1 VSASSAAVSPGRFRG
16 AVTGRSLVGAAVV
29 AASVALGLVGYRVLV
44 EDHGQ
49 HPDEAMAQVAV
60 GWTFVA
66 TGLVGWWRRP
76 ASRVGP
82 LLAAAGVALL
92 VRRLQYSDDSA
103 IFTFGFSLGELSNAL
118 IAHAILGYPSGRLQ
132 SLERRLIGVGYA
144 LVLAFPVATLVVYD
158 AASTCFFDCGDQS
171 RARSLLLVG
180 GDDGLA
186 HLLRDGYRVSVFGLL
201 GVAVIALI
209 VRKLVRATPAARRM
223 LAPMLVAG
231 ILAATRAVSE
241 GALTF
246 ADYSEETRRVLFWWQ
261 VSAQAILPL
270 ALLVGLL
277 QTRLAHAALADRLLP
292 RLDATPPQ
300 ELRGALARALGDP
313 TLELAFWLP
322 ERESYVG
329 SEGEPVTLP
338 EEDRRRYATRL
349 EHDGEP
355 IAALVHDRALT
366 EDPALVEAAA
376 AAARIALENA
386 RLHAEVQA
394 QLASVRESRARIV
407 AAADTERRRIE
418 RDLHDGAQQRLLA
431 LALELRT
438 AQHRLREGADAD
450 VEQVLGSA
458 VDELQEA
465 VRDLRE
471 LTHGLHP
478 TILAEQGLEAA
489 LGTLA
494 ARTRLPVSVAV
505 EVGERLPAPQEA
517 AAYFVA
523 CEAVTNVVKHAN
535 ASQASVAVT
544 RRDGRIRVEVADDGV
559 GGADPHGGGLRG
571 LADRVEA
578 LGGRLRV
585 QSPHGKGTRI
595 VGEIPC
601 GS

>member
-1 VSASSAAVSPGRFRG
+1 MSASGAALSPGRFR
-16 AVTGRSLVGAAVV
+16 AALTGRSLVGAAAVG
-29 AASVALGLVGYRVLV
+29 ASVALGLVGYRVV
-44 EDHGQ
+44 VDDHGQ
-49 HPDEAMAQVAV
+49 DPREAMAQIAV

-82 LLAAAGVALL
+82 LLVAAGVALL

-103 IFTFGFSLGELSNAL
+103 VFTFAFSLGELSNAL

-132 SLERRLIGVGYA
+132 SLERHLIRAGYV
-144 LVLAFPVATLVVYD
+144 LVLAFPLATLAVYD
-158 AASTCFFDCGDQS
+158 AGSTCFYDCGDAS
-171 RARSLLLVG
+171 RAHSLLLVH
-180 GDDGLA
+180 GDAGLA
-186 HLLRDGYRVSVFGLL
+186 DLLRDGYRVTVFGLL
-201 GVAVIALI
+201 GVALIALV
-209 VRKLVRATPAARRM
+209 VRKLARATPAARRM
-223 LAPMLVAG
+223 LAPMLIAG
-231 ILAATRAVSE
+231 ALAATRAVSE

-246 ADYSEETRRVLFWWQ
+246 AEYSEDTRQILFWWQ
-261 VSAQAILPL
+261 VSAQGILPL

-277 QTRLAHAALADRLLP
+277 QARLAHAAFADRLLP
-292 RLDATPPQ
+292 RLDGTPPH
-300 ELRGALARALGDP
+300 ELRDVLARALGDP

-329 SEGEPVTLP
+329 PGGEPVTLP
-338 EEDRRRYATRL
+338 DEDRQRCVTRL
-349 EHDGEP
+349 EHDGKP

-366 EDPALVEAAA
+366 EDPALVEAASA
-376 AAARIALENA
+376 AAAMALENA

-438 AQHRLREGADAD
+438 VQHRLRDGGD
-450 VEQVLGSA
+450 VDLDRVLDSA
-458 VDELQEA
+458 VVELQDA

-471 LTHGLHP
+471 LAHGLHP

-489 LGTLA
+489 LTALA
-494 ARTRLPVSVAV
+494 ARTPLPVSVTVDVA
-505 EVGERLPAPQEA
+505 GRLPAPVEA

-523 CEAVTNVVKHAN
+523 CEAVTNVVKHAH
-535 ASQASVAVT
+535 ASRAGVAVT
-544 RRDGRIRVEVADDGV
+544 RTNGRIRVEVADDGI
-559 GGADPHGGGLRG
+559 GGADPHADGLRG

-578 LGGRLRV
+578 LGGRLRI
-585 QSPHGKGTRI
+585 QSPHGKGTRV

-601 GS
+601 AS